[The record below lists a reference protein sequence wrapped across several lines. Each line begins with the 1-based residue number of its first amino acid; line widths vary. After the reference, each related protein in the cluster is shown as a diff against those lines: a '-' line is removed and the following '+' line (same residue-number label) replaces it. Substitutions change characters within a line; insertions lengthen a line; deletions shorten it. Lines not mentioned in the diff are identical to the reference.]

1 MKNSIAD
8 IDTVRHFNRF
18 YTRHVGALNES
29 LLNSDFSLTEMRIL
43 YELYAGEELT
53 AASLNKDLSLDPAY
67 LSRIIKK
74 FKIKGLIKTAPSALD
89 RRKTILSLTNLGRA
103 TFIPFLKT
111 SQKEVDSILS
121 RLTDRQKKELL
132 RSMRSIL
139 TLLGDDTLAQNPV
152 HIRSHQPGDI
162 GWIIHSHGKLYAEE
176 YEFDGTFEAMVAQ
189 IAGSFLENHDPKKEH
204 CWIAERDGK
213 ILGSIFLVRKDDITA
228 KLRMLYVSAD
238 ARGDGVGRKLVSE
251 CLNFA
256 RQAGYK
262 KVTLWTND
270 ILTAAI
276 KLYVEAGFQLVHEE
290 NHVSF
295 GQDLTGQTWDLTL

>member
-1 MKNSIAD
+1 MKNSISD
-8 IDTVRHFNRF
+8 IDAIRHFNRF

-29 LLNSDFSLTEMRIL
+29 LLNSDFTLTEMRIL
-43 YELYAGEELT
+43 YELYAGESLT
-53 AASLNKDLSLDPAY
+53 AAMLKKDLSLDAAY

-74 FKIKGLIKTAPSALD
+74 FKTKKLITTKPSTLD

-103 TFIPFLKT
+103 TFIPFLKS
-111 SQKEVDSILS
+111 SQQEVDTILS
-121 RLTDRQKKELL
+121 GLSDQQRKELL

-139 TLLGDDTLAQNPV
+139 TILGDETVAPNV
-152 HIRSHQPGDI
+152 FHIRSHRPGDI

-176 YEFDGTFEAMVAQ
+176 YDFDATFEAMVAQ
-189 IAGSFLENHDPKKEH
+189 IAGSFLEKHDPKTEH
-204 CWIAERDGK
+204 CWIAERDGQ
-213 ILGSIFLVRKDDITA
+213 ILGSIFLVRKDADTA

-238 ARGDGVGRKLVSE
+238 ARGDGVGRQLVST
-251 CLNFA
+251 CLSFA

-276 KLYVEAGFQLVHEE
+276 KLYIDAGFQLAHEE
-290 NHVSF
+290 IHLSF
-295 GQDLTGQTWDLTL
+295 GQELTGQTWDLTL